1 MIDPSDGVRSMTWN
15 DADQLALT
23 TDALGRVRRY
33 DYGHADQLSQIVDA
47 TTAIDARL
55 HDSPVHVGHAA
66 LGATHTG
73 VAPNGATTRTT
84 VDDFG
89 RTIATDS
96 ADSGL
101 STRNFDAADRLIA
114 STDAA
119 GNHARYEYDA
129 AGRIVRQTVVG
140 IARAAGKRTGT
151 GADTG
156 VSTEQ
161 TTVTRWTYAGKIL
174 IALTHPNQNEQY
186 QYDEQ
191 GRLAGKV
198 VDVKLANRKF
208 ASSTTRYHYDT
219 LDQLTSLDLPD
230 GSALVYV
237 RNGQNQI
244 TGIERSRIQTT
255 WLRWLLPSQT
265 ILK

>member
-33 DYGHADQLSQIVDA
+33 DYGHADQLSQVVDA

-119 GNHARYEYDA
+119 GNHACYEY
-129 AGRIVRQTVVG
+129 
-140 IARAAGKRTGT
+140 GKRRI
-151 GADTG
+151 
-156 VSTEQ
+156 ST
-161 TTVTRWTYAGKIL
+161 V
-174 IALTHPNQNEQY
+174 LTAAY
-186 QYDEQ
+186 
-191 GRLAGKV
+191 
-198 VDVKLANRKF
+198 F
-208 ASSTTRYHYDT
+208 
-219 LDQLTSLDLPD
+219 
-230 GSALVYV
+230 
-237 RNGQNQI
+237 
-244 TGIERSRIQTT
+244 
-255 WLRWLLPSQT
+255 LPSHSRPSEPACSPAASGHGPDQT
-265 ILK
+265 IVALR